1 MTNSTARKV
10 IPRSIWALGLTS
22 LFMDASSELIHS
34 LLPVLMVSKLG
45 ASMILVGVVE
55 GVAES
60 TASITKIF
68 SGTISDY
75 MRKRKVLVVI
85 GYGLALITKPLFPLA
100 NSMAVVVA
108 ARFIDR
114 IGKGIRGAPR
124 DALIG
129 DIAPPEVRG
138 ASFGLRQSLDT
149 IGAFMGPLLA
159 IGGMLLFAN
168 DITTVLWIAVI
179 PAAIAVAILV
189 FGVKEPETHRTLNTE
204 VPSLQLRD
212 LRNVGPAYWQLVAV
226 AGLLTL
232 ARFSE
237 AFLILKAQSTGLP
250 ILLVPMVM
258 VVMNIAYALAA
269 YPAGKLSDTID
280 RRRVLLIGLVMLIA
294 ADLVLGFGEN
304 LWMLGLGVTL
314 WGLHMAF
321 TQGLLAAMVADTT
334 PTELRGTAYGVF
346 NFVCGIAMLVAS
358 VLAGALWDSFGASTT
373 FFAGAGISAVSLL
386 GLLFVYRR
394 SVRTSN

>member
-346 NFVCGIAMLVAS
+346 NFVCGIAMLIAS
-358 VLAGALWDSFGASTT
+358 VVAGALWDSFGASTT
-373 FFAGAGISAVSLL
+373 FFAGAGFSAVSLL
-386 GLLFVYRR
+386 GLLFVYRKTR
-394 SVRTSN
+394 

>member
-1 MTNSTARKV
+1 
-10 IPRSIWALGLTS
+10 
-22 LFMDASSELIHS
+22 MDASSELVHS

-55 GVAES
+55 GIAEA

-68 SGTISDY
+68 SGTISDF

-85 GYGLALITKPLFPLA
+85 GYALALITKPLFPLA

-124 DALIG
+124 DALIS
-129 DIAPPEVRG
+129 DIAPPEIRG

-149 IGAFMGPLLA
+149 IGAFLGPLLA
-159 IGGMLLFAN
+159 IGGLLLFAG
-168 DITTVLWIAVI
+168 DITMVLWIAVV
-179 PAAIAVAILV
+179 PATIAVAILV
-189 FGVKEPETHRTLNTE
+189 FGVKEPETHRALNTE

-212 LRNVGPAYWQLVAV
+212 LRNVGSAYWQLVAV
-226 AGLLTL
+226 AGVLTL

-250 ILLVPMVM
+250 VLLVPMVM

-294 ADLVLGFGEN
+294 ADLVLGFGDN

-334 PTELRGTAYGVF
+334 PKELRGTAYGVF